1 MNHVSIFKGQHRRF
15 ALSELVQAWYK
26 TFPPA
31 YFVQVEINDS
41 TTLRNKTSTA
51 QYICVEDQILE
62 RKILGTTFYIFVLIE
77 VKFFFE
83 IHTPV
88 REHK

>member
-1 MNHVSIFKGQHRRF
+1 MYQYLRASTADLPFR
-15 ALSELVQAWYK
+15 SWYKPGTK